1 MNYRVE
7 RQIKDSAEHYGRTV
21 LTRGNV
27 IADPPWNNLRSLLSQ
42 GFLVLSD
49 APVTL
54 KAESPVLATELE
66 EIQADVIADLEPDT
80 ELIAG
85 QLPNHPTDDL
95 AADVGGIDASS
106 DVGDFECRASEC
118 DKGPWPTKRART
130 SHEVRVHGR
139 PGG

>member
-7 RQIKDSAEHYGRTV
+7 RQIKDSAEYYGRKV
-21 LTRGNV
+21 LSRGNV
-27 IADPPWNNLRSLLSQ
+27 ISDPPWNNLRSLLSQ

-54 KAESPVLATELE
+54 TESPVLATELE
-66 EIQADVIADLEPDT
+66 EVQADVIADLEPET
-80 ELIAG
+80 EL
-85 QLPNHPTDDL
+85 LPNATPGQQPT
-95 AADVGGIDASS
+95 AGVGGIDASS
-106 DVGDFECRASEC
+106 DAGDFECRASGC

>member
-27 IADPPWNNLRSLLSQ
+27 IADPPWNNMRSLLSQ

-54 KAESPVLATELE
+54 FAESHALVTELE
-66 EIQADVIADLEPDT
+66 EIQADVIADLEPET
-80 ELIAG
+80 ELV
-85 QLPNHPTDDL
+85 LPNNPTDAL
-95 AADVGGIDASS
+95 QADVGGIDASS
-106 DVGDFECRASEC
+106 DVGDFECRSSGC